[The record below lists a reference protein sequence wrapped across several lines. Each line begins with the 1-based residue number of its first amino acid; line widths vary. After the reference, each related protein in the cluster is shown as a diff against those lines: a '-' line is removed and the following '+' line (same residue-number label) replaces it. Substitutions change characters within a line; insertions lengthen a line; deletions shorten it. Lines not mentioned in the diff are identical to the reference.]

1 MKNIPWLGRSVPAM
15 RSEAHYGDRVVECFI
30 QRPAGFFDLF
40 ARAVRRNPG
49 GEAIVFQRERITW
62 QELDRKV
69 SSAAATLA
77 DRGVRAGDRVA
88 LFVGNRPEF
97 VITLY
102 ATLRLGAV
110 VVPLGIRQQRQ
121 ELSYAIADCAASV
134 VVYEAELADRIPE
147 AEEIRSVHTRFV
159 IGGSTGGEPFEALLR
174 NGGTEEPYVAEEEET
189 AVILYT
195 SGTTGRPKGAML
207 TNLSVVNS
215 ALVYE
220 HCMALHR
227 DDRCLMA
234 VPLSHV
240 TGLVAG
246 IAAMACCAGTMI
258 IMPAFRATDFLALAA
273 AERMTYTMMV
283 PAMYNLCLLQP
294 DFAEFDLSAWRIGS
308 YGGAPM
314 PPATIAG
321 FAERLPKLSL
331 MNAYGATETTSP
343 TTIMP
348 PAFTATHAA
357 KVGLP
362 IPGTKVIIVD
372 DSGRELPCGE
382 VGEIWISGASVVRG
396 YWNNPTAT
404 KKEFTGGF
412 WHSGDLGSV
421 DADGFFSVLDRK
433 KDMLNRGGHKIYTAE
448 VEAVLA
454 AHADVVESAVVGR
467 PCPVLGERVHA
478 YVVTRNADT
487 ELDEL
492 RRYLAERLSDYKV
505 PETMH
510 LSTEPLPRNSNG
522 KVLKRELRERL
533 LEELAVADGSG
544 EPRAG

>member
-1 MKNIPWLGRSVPAM
+1 MNDVPWLSGRPPRM
-15 RSEAHYGDRVVECFI
+15 RREAHFGDRVITCFAEKP
-30 QRPAGFFDLF
+30 RGLFDLF
-40 ARAVRRNPG
+40 ASAVRRNPR
-49 GEAIVFQRERITW
+49 GEALVCGDQRISWR
-62 QELDRKV
+62 ELDRKV
-69 SSAAATLA
+69 TSVASALA
-77 DRGVRAGDRVA
+77 QRGVQPSDRVG

-97 VITLY
+97 VIALF
-102 ATLRLGAV
+102 ACARIGAIS
-110 VVPLGIRQQRQ
+110 VPLGIRQQHD
-121 ELSYAIADCAASV
+121 EIAYALNDCEASV
-134 VVYEAELADRIPE
+134 LIHDAELAERIPASRDIASLRHRFSVGPSSAAE
-147 AEEIRSVHTRFV
+147 AFD
-159 IGGSTGGEPFEALLR
+159 ALLQGQHAR
-174 NGGTEEPYVAEEEET
+174 EPAPSDEEET

-207 TNLSVVNS
+207 TNLNIVNS
-215 ALVYE
+215 SLVFE
-220 HCMALHR
+220 HCMALR
-227 DDRCLMA
+227 EDDRCIMS

-240 TGLVAG
+240 TGLIAG
-246 IAAMACCAGTMI
+246 ITTMARCTGALI
-258 IMPAFRATDFLALAA
+258 VMPTFRAPDFLALAA
-273 AERMTYTMMV
+273 AERMTYTLMV

-294 DFAEFDLSAWRIGS
+294 DFAKFNLSAWRIGS

-314 PPATIAG
+314 PPATIAA
-321 FAERLPKLSL
+321 FAERLPNLNL

-348 PAFTATHAA
+348 PSFTATHGA

-362 IPGTKVIIVD
+362 IPGAEVLIMD
-372 DSGRELPCGE
+372 EQGAELPIGE
-382 VGEIWISGASVVRG
+382 VGEIWIGGGSVVRG

-404 KKEFTGGF
+404 QKEFTGGF

-421 DADGFFSVLDRK
+421 DADGFVSVLDRK

-454 AHADVVESAVVGR
+454 AHEDVVESAVVGK

-478 YVVTRNADT
+478 YVVTRSA
-487 ELDEL
+487 EAQAESLQ
-492 RRYLAERLSDYKV
+492 RYLAARLSDYKV

-533 LEELAVADGSG
+533 LKQLATAEDA
-544 EPRAG
+544 PPH